1 MTLLETDTRLRVAR
15 ALQKHEAEGS
25 LEVMRLLKRR
35 AHPHAPPPIVSDGGS
50 GCADAM
56 IEVWG
61 EIPAYKGTGRY
72 PKYKQALPGWQHLRL
87 VKLRDERTRVVG
99 LELRVVFGEQERVT
113 KELGQGTVHI
123 ERTHLTMR
131 QSNGRLVRKTLAFS
145 KKLTMLRYSA
155 AWEDLVYNVAKPLKT
170 LRKTATDDPTRKW
183 IPQTP
188 AMAAGLCDHCWSFK
202 ELLYKVPIF
211 KHQHPSG

>member
-1 MTLLETDTRLRVAR
+1 
-15 ALQKHEAEGS
+15 
-25 LEVMRLLKRR
+25 
-35 AHPHAPPPIVSDGGS
+35 
-50 GCADAM
+50 
-56 IEVWG
+56 
-61 EIPAYKGTGRY
+61 
-72 PKYKQALPGWQHLRL
+72 
-87 VKLRDERTRVVG
+87 
-99 LELRVVFGEQERVT
+99 
-113 KELGQGTVHI
+113 
-123 ERTHLTMR
+123 MR

-211 KHQHPSG
+211 VHQHPSG